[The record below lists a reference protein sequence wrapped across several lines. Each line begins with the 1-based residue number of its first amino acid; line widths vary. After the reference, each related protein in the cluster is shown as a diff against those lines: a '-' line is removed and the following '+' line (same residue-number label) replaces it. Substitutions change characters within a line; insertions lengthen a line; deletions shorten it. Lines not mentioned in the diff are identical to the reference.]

1 MIDYSFGCVYTNVN
15 WFNNN
20 RTSSNSLNNAS
31 ISGILI
37 YNISLAGSIID
48 YTSEHNL
55 SNWI

>member
-55 SNWI
+55 SN